1 MKPNMSSVLTSVLS
15 AIVIGLLTWQISTVK
30 NLVVDSEMLKY
41 RVLLL
46 EKKLKMDKPRGKK
59 RK

>member
-1 MKPNMSSVLTSVLS
+1 MRPNMSSILTSVLS

-30 NLVVDSEMLKY
+30 NLVVDNEMLKY

-46 EKKLKMDKPRGKK
+46 EKKLKMNKPRGKSK
-59 RK
+59 

>member
-1 MKPNMSSVLTSVLS
+1 MRPNMSSILTSVLS

-30 NLVVDSEMLKY
+30 NLVVDNEMLKY

-46 EKKLKMDKPRGKK
+46 EKKLKMNKPRGK

>member
-1 MKPNMSSVLTSVLS
+1 MSSILTSVLS

-30 NLVVDSEMLKY
+30 NLVVDNEMLKY

-46 EKKLKMDKPRGKK
+46 EKKLKMNKPRGK